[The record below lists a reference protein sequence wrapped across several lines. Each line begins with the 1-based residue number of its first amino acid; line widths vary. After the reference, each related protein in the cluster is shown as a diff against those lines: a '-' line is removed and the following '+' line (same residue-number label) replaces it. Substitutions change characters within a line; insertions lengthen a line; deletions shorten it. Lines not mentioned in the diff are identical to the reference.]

1 MVMRRKHTPG
11 CPCCDEA
18 QTCADLIA
26 KTLYLTDANGTHTL
40 TFDAIDATRWYCCY
54 TLTGVAHTTAS
65 TSGCNDE
72 TGTIRVAY
80 QFRCHTFS
88 PAGGA
93 ALATASLTLDYYCHM
108 CDGFSDAS
116 RKRFTRNGTCSLKG
130 GTYLD
135 THNIECPVVKN
146 SQTDSP
152 FLASFTIPSAA
163 PSGNPYFASP
173 TPFQGSVTIS
183 E

>member
-18 QTCADLIA
+18 RTCADLIA
-26 KTLYLTDANGTHTL
+26 KTLYLTD
-40 TFDAIDATRWYCCY
+40 
-54 TLTGVAHTTAS
+54 AHTTAS

-135 THNIECPVVKN
+135 THNIECPVTKN